1 MFLTLVFVKTI
12 FRHESNVTCFK
23 DVFLSLPGHISSAS
37 AAGKRFI
44 KKGGG
49 SEVEAQNGF
58 AMLFRSLLEVVI
70 LSRIISA

>member
-44 KKGGG
+44 KKWGGG
-49 SEVEAQNGF
+49 EEKPEIEAPNGF
-58 AMLFRSLLEVVI
+58 AMLFRSL
-70 LSRIISA
+70 

>member
-44 KKGGG
+44 KKAGKKKP
-49 SEVEAQNGF
+49 EVEDQNGF
-58 AMLFRSLLEVVI
+58 AMLFRRL
-70 LSRIISA
+70 

>member
-44 KKGGG
+44 KKG
-49 SEVEAQNGF
+49 EKNLPEIEAQNGS
-58 AMLFRSLLEVVI
+58 AMLFRSL
-70 LSRIISA
+70 

>member
-1 MFLTLVFVKTI
+1 MFLTLMFVKTI

-44 KKGGG
+44 KKRGEKKSLKLRLKMVLQCS
-49 SEVEAQNGF
+49 SEAYRK
-58 AMLFRSLLEVVI
+58 LSL
-70 LSRIISA
+70 S